1 MSKLWIFILCVVV
14 YLVLALIMRKAVFKK
29 TEALSSWRKKYI
41 IRAACVSFLFLPS
54 AIGEAYVAIP
64 LPISLVIFY
73 YLFLAISSLNIDY
86 FGSILGGGLMPM
98 TVYSVFIFLVASFFK
113 CVGKRVCRQ

>member
-1 MSKLWIFILCVVV
+1 MSYFWIFIICGVAYIVIA
-14 YLVLALIMRKAVFKK
+14 LVIRSAVFKR
-29 TEALSSWRKKYI
+29 TESLISWRKKYI

-54 AIGEAYVAIP
+54 VIGGGYAAFP

-73 YLFLAISSLNIDY
+73 YLFLAISSLNVDY

-98 TVYSVFIFLVASFFK
+98 TFYSVFIFLVASFFK
-113 CVGKRVCRQ
+113 CVGKRV